1 VLPLP
6 PPPPRRCARSSA
18 VVDAIGSDGYVVGC
32 GAPLACSVGLLDGCR
47 IASDTEMS
55 WHPHPHAAAAG
66 ASICPPSTALA
77 LRSVLHRVGEQQ
89 HGRPALN

>member
-1 VLPLP
+1 
-6 PPPPRRCARSSA
+6 

-55 WHPHPHAAAAG
+55 WHPHPLAAAAG